1 VKNDVIESIM
11 HRFPYLNVDVSS
23 LGVDASSSVSP
34 NHPQLIFES
43 CNRIDDTRAREYSC
57 ELDGVAHQWADQPT
71 PADNAQFMRAYEN
84 LLAMLEAVSA
94 SSILL
99 LHENRLLSERP
110 GTEVD
115 NKRRGEISA
124 WCKSVIENWVQ
135 SDASERVSLCRLAL
149 VGICPLHV
157 EVVNY
162 LSTAQ
167 VPVVLGR
174 MLSRLD
180 CLSGKSVCAKTGAQM
195 ALMKFN
201 EIEAQVL
208 NASQSERTSIPVGTW
223 PRIYA
228 PREALARDQAVY
240 DATLEAMESAESRQ
254 AALVRFLSL
263 VWLEFAD
270 EAFLT
275 VHEGDTIIHAYAL
288 VGGCCLYYRGDLDTS
303 TGKPAIRSK
312 GKPVYLDTAGSCCP
326 TPWRRQFERLCFD
339 GGDDGLENFRRDLIA
354 IEAQPI
360 EQRAESARAGFIL
373 RAAQRLLNRQI
384 NYNISSVLNK
394 QMHRLSVDEWA
405 PNMCRDRNGRIYN
418 IPHAYGGVGDMFR
431 GLLDHGQFRCW
442 REVDGSYD
450 VTDMR
455 QFRGYKH
462 ALDHFL
468 FNQKAE
474 PAELE
479 SEASYV

>member
-1 VKNDVIESIM
+1 VKNDVLDSIM
-11 HRFPYLNVDVSS
+11 RRFPYLSADVS
-23 LGVDASSSVSP
+23 GSVAP

-43 CNRIDDTRAREYSC
+43 CNRIDDTRAREYTC

-71 PADNAQFMRAYEN
+71 PAENAEFRRAYEN

-94 SSILL
+94 SSLLL
-99 LHENRLLSERP
+99 LHGDRLLSERP
-110 GTEVD
+110 GVEVD
-115 NKRRGEISA
+115 NKRKGEISA
-124 WCKSVIENWVQ
+124 WCKSVVENWVQ

-180 CLSGKSVCAKTGAQM
+180 CLSGKSVCAETGAQM
-195 ALMKFN
+195 ALMKFI
-201 EIEAQVL
+201 EIEAQAL
-208 NASQSERTSIPVGTW
+208 SASRSERTSMPVGTW

-228 PREALARDQAVY
+228 PCEALARDQAVY
-240 DATLEAMESAESRQ
+240 DATLEAMGSAESRQ

-263 VWLEFAD
+263 VWREFAD

-275 VHEGDTIIHAYAL
+275 LHEGDTIHAYAL

-303 TGKPAIRSK
+303 IGRPAIRSK

-326 TPWRRQFERLCFD
+326 TAWRRQFERLCFD
-339 GGDDGLENFRRDLIA
+339 GGDDGLENFRRNLIA
-354 IEAQPI
+354 IETQPI
-360 EQRAESARAGFIL
+360 EQRAESARGGFIL

-384 NYNISSVLNK
+384 NYNISSVLNN
-394 QMHRLSVDEWA
+394 QMHRLTIDEWA

-431 GLLDHGQFRCW
+431 GLLEYGGRSTQFRCW

-455 QFRGYKH
+455 QFRGFKH

-468 FNQKAE
+468 LSQKAE
-474 PAELE
+474 PAALE
-479 SEASYV
+479 GEVSYV